1 MSCAELYHIGSQCFT
16 AWIGVG
22 WRDKGDAWLAAQG
35 QREKMQSRT
44 WAREARCIERSGSAD
59 P

>member
-1 MSCAELYHIGSQCFT
+1 MSCAELLHIGSQSFT
-16 AWIGVG
+16 AWFGAG

-44 WAREARCIERSGSAD
+44 GAREARCIDRSGSAD